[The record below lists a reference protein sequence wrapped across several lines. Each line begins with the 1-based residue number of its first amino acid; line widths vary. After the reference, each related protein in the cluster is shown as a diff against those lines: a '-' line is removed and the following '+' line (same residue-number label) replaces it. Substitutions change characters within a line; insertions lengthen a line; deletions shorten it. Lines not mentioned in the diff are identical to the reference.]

1 MDAKQLSELVI
12 RPTLKKLGLYSLSAE
27 RLILGTIYQE
37 SLGRFLK
44 QRPNGPALG
53 LIQMEP
59 ETYHDIWAHFLAYR
73 RDLSNRVTSLAS
85 VDSLDD
91 DMRPH
96 VNQLISNLEFAV
108 AMCRVHYL
116 RARPKLPAPDDIEG
130 LGRYWKEH
138 YNTHLGAGTPAEFV
152 EKFPKSILNED
163 QQ

>member
-44 QRPNGPALG
+44 QLPNGPALG

-59 ETYHDIWAHFLAYR
+59 ETYHDIWTHFLAYR

-91 DMRPH
+91 NMRPH

-116 RARPKLPAPDDIEG
+116 RARPALPAPDDIEG
-130 LGRYWKEH
+130 LGRYWKDH
-138 YNTHLGAGTPAEFV
+138 YNTHLGAGRVEEFV
-152 EKFPKSILNED
+152 EKFPRELLDI
-163 QQ
+163 